1 MNAHVHT
8 VTETTAELCVAGTRK
23 TPACSP
29 TSTQHLTAS
38 STTRRSNAFNTN
50 RIQPSSNHFY
60 DTHLP
65 SIRDPNDNFER
76 QNQIHDEL
84 HDRPRSKKPSM
95 NTSPKSMGRPPSTSI
110 SSIFNALT
118 KRSTE
123 NLMSTYGDFE
133 EAINPNTVS
142 ASRRSHQLNKGT
154 EMNQNSM
161 KQIIVPQKQI
171 GDNGGDIRFSNSLGE
186 INQQRTLGTSARHR
200 TNAPKIHVES
210 SLTQDTVTKE
220 RTTTGKYIS
229 INSLIQKDFH
239 VYKIEIFFVFFFS
252 IAGQHYQRRTNHT
265 IKTPIKQKI
274 DKYRR
279 RSEEVTQAMNG
290 NTLINTNNNGLSST
304 VPSLA
309 ASQVARSKQPPP
321 SPTTVRRVSSDAEF
335 EARLEVLRLSMDTNF
350 IHTDQQL
357 QSQSQQYSYNR
368 TKSPYLSNNNQQIT
382 PKASTSNPPTPP
394 VRLRRSHLP
403 TQPTSSANSSRNQNV
418 NNINNRHPQQKQNSV
433 KQSTKSSSGNL
444 YLAFIASRH
453 FSTIDDTLFE
463 CNIDHQKLLQIFT
476 WLKGV
481 EDHRHEQ
488 LDHEQL
494 LNEQN
499 QFMLNQ
505 EENLSLYSEI
515 QFAVDDVPANTTGKP
530 CEKIETMQFE
540 D

>member
-1 MNAHVHT
+1 
-8 VTETTAELCVAGTRK
+8 
-23 TPACSP
+23 
-29 TSTQHLTAS
+29 
-38 STTRRSNAFNTN
+38 
-50 RIQPSSNHFY
+50 
-60 DTHLP
+60 
-65 SIRDPNDNFER
+65 
-76 QNQIHDEL
+76 
-84 HDRPRSKKPSM
+84 
-95 NTSPKSMGRPPSTSI
+95 
-110 SSIFNALT
+110 
-118 KRSTE
+118 
-123 NLMSTYGDFE
+123 MSTYGDFE

-220 RTTTGKYIS
+220 RTTTG
-229 INSLIQKDFH
+229 
-239 VYKIEIFFVFFFS
+239 
-252 IAGQHYQRRTNHT
+252 QHYQRRTNHT

-321 SPTTVRRVSSDAEF
+321 SPTTIRRVSSDAEF

-499 QFMLNQ
+499 QLMLNQ